1 LGSAVIETA
10 FISFGSLAVLLVARG
25 IWKDVRRS
33 QRRRQG
39 VSVAASSLPRGEQ
52 VEWFNRTGRYKAP
65 GAIPR
70 NLGLEYMTRDE
81 IARFINRVGEFAD

>member
-1 LGSAVIETA
+1 MLETA
-10 FISFGSLAVLLVARG
+10 IIGFSVVVVPLLGWG

-33 QRRRQG
+33 QRRKQAVG
-39 VSVAASSLPRGEQ
+39 IAASNLPRCEQ
-52 VEWFNRTGRYKAP
+52 VDWFNRTGRYKAP

-70 NLGLEYMTRDE
+70 NLALEYMTPDE